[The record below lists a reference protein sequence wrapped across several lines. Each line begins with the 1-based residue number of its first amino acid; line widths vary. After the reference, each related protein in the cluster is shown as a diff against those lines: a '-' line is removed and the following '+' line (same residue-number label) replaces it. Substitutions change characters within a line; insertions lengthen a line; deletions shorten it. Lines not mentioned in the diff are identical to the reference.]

1 MSQIQKAK
9 QEIID
14 ETQEQIKQ
22 LDSAIRSA
30 LAESIKLF
38 DCGLVQRSLE
48 AVDQAQKA
56 LIQIIALEDA
66 VKTLGNI

>member
-9 QEIID
+9 QEVIS
-14 ETQEQIKQ
+14 EAQEQIKQ

-48 AVDQAQKA
+48 VVEQAHKA
-56 LIQIIALEDA
+56 LIQIIALEEA
-66 VKTLGNI
+66 VKALGNI